1 MGTDMR
7 RREFITLVAAPGG
20 LAACGARADAG
31 VKPQGRTA
39 PSYEIDLESDPVASG
54 LGVAVV

>member
-1 MGTDMR
+1 MR

-39 PSYEIDLESDPVASG
+39 PSYEIDLEKRAAWVSPVSIENITR
-54 LGVAVV
+54 